1 MGMGTTLRKERER
14 LAKRQGILKA
24 ARQVFA
30 AKGLHAAT
38 LDEIAEKAEF
48 AKGTLYGYFESKD
61 DLFVSMLE
69 EEIVH
74 LQDSLTAVIS
84 RGLPPTDTL
93 AQLVKAMM
101 QTFAQNMDLM
111 RLLSQERSALTTCKG
126 DQIEKRFLPRFHKL
140 NLLVSSLVRR
150 GIDQGAFQKVDP
162 DRTATAIFNLCH
174 GSAMSSFLNRKK
186 VDNPEDVKFIT
197 GLLLDGIAAREI
209 H

>member
-1 MGMGTTLRKERER
+1 MKAVLRKVRER
-14 LAKRQGILKA
+14 QVRRQDIIEA
-24 ARQVFA
+24 ARIVFA
-30 AKGLHAAT
+30 EKGLHAAT

-48 AKGTLYGYFESKD
+48 AKGTLYGYFDSKD
-61 DLFVSMLE
+61 DLFISMLE
-69 EEIVH
+69 EEIEAFH
-74 LQDSLTAVIS
+74 GSLSEVLS
-84 RGLPPTDTL
+84 RSLPPADIL

-111 RLLSQERSALTTCKG
+111 RLLSQERSALTIYKG
-126 DQIEKRFLPRFHKL
+126 DQMEKRFLPRFQKL

-150 GIDQGAFQKVDP
+150 GIDQGAFRKVDP

-174 GSAMSSFLNRKK
+174 GSAMSSFLNKKK

-197 GLLLDGIAAREI
+197 GLILNGIKSR